1 VVATKLIAAALIGCT
16 FTASALADSPSVSIT
31 SADQA
36 EAVALLLHRT
46 DFGAGWTGGQTAT
59 TSLTAPKC
67 PGFDPKAS
75 DLTVTGHADATY
87 RFKPLGVE
95 VDQDVEVL
103 ADAAMVGEDFKR
115 SISAGLGDCLAYQLK
130 HLSNVIGAT
139 VSRVHFPPIG
149 NVSAVYRAY
158 ISVRK
163 GGQAGTVLS
172 DYVFFGEGRV
182 EYEFTVSAPASDR
195 DQLMRFE
202 FVLAKM
208 LVQRAATG
216 PA

>member
-1 VVATKLIAAALIGCT
+1 MVATRLIATALIGLT
-16 FTASALADSPSVSIT
+16 FTASALADSPSVRIT

-36 EAVALLLHRT
+36 KAVALLLRRT
-46 DFGAGWTGGQTAT
+46 DFGAGWTGGRVPT
-59 TSLTAPKC
+59 TPVTAPNC

-87 RFKPLGVE
+87 KFQGVE

-103 ADAAMVGEDFKR
+103 ADAAMVEKDFKR
-115 SISAGLGDCLAYQLK
+115 SISPALGQCLAYQLERLP
-130 HLSNVIGAT
+130 HVTSANV
-139 VSRVHFPPIG
+139 VRVHFPPIG
-149 NVSAVYRAY
+149 QVSAVYRAY

-163 GGQAGTVLS
+163 DGQAGTVLS

-182 EYEFTVSAPASDR
+182 EYEFTVSAPVSDS

-202 FVLAKM
+202 FVLAKI
-208 LVQRAATG
+208 LLARAATG